1 MSKLNDIFWN
11 LSKKPRPK
19 QTASVD
25 DLFNVWNSSSTNA
38 KKSHLSINSN
48 LKDDDENIIWFVNDL
63 FLNSIQNVL
72 QVYHIEPNE
81 KNIRTRLRIGCRI

>member
-11 LSKKPRPK
+11 LSKKSQDFK

-38 KKSHLSINSN
+38 KKSHLSINAT

-63 FLNSIQNVL
+63 SISVMEIFSFKGKK
-72 QVYHIEPNE
+72 Y
-81 KNIRTRLRIGCRI
+81 